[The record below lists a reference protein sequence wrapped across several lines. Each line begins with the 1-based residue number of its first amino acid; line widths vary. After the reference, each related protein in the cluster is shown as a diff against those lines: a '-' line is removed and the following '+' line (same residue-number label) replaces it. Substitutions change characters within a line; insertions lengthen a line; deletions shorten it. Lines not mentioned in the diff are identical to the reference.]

1 MCRHFAY
8 LGPVVP
14 LAHLM
19 LAPPYGLMEQSYR
32 PRRQRYG
39 HVNVDGF
46 GVGWYPSGEAQ
57 PVRYRRA
64 VPIWTDANLPQVLCT
79 VHTGAAM
86 GAVRS
91 ATPGMAGN
99 EEAAAPFTAGPWLFS
114 HNGVLPGWPAPA
126 DELAAGVPVS
136 RLLAEG
142 AATDST
148 LLWALLRHRLEAGA
162 HPVAA
167 VAELTARARRIPGA
181 RVNLLLHTGTE
192 IVATAAGDSL
202 CHLTGEHPDPA
213 GNPTRGVIVASEPF
227 DDADGWVEVPDDSL
241 VHVTATDLTVHQ
253 LTEFA
258 PTDRPLAEVP

>member
-14 LAHLM
+14 LAHLV
-19 LAPPYGLMEQSYR
+19 LAPPHGLTEQSYR

-39 HVNVDGF
+39 NVNVDGF
-46 GVGWYPSGEAQ
+46 GIGWYPVNDPT

-64 VPIWTDANLPQVLCT
+64 VPIWTDANLAGVLAP
-79 VHTGAAM
+79 VHTAAAM

-91 ATPGMAGN
+91 ATPGMAAN

-114 HNGVLPGWPAPA
+114 HNGALPGWPAPA
-126 DELAAGVPVS
+126 DELAADVPVS

-148 LLWALLRHRLEAGA
+148 LLWALLRHRLEAGVA
-162 HPVAA
+162 PVRA
-167 VAELTARARRIPGA
+167 VAELTVRARRIEGA
-181 RVNLLLHTGTE
+181 RVNLLLHTGSE

-202 CHLTGEHPDPA
+202 YHLVGEHPDA
-213 GNPTRGVIVASEPF
+213 QGNPTRGVIVASEPF
-227 DDADGWVEVPDDSL
+227 DDTDGWVEVPDDSL
-241 VHVTATDLTVHQ
+241 VHVTSTDLTVHQ
-253 LTEFA
+253 LAELA

>member
-14 LAHLM
+14 LPQLV
-19 LAPPYGLMEQSYR
+19 LAPPYGLLEQSYR
-32 PRRQRYG
+32 PRRQRHG
-39 HVNVDGF
+39 NVNVDGF
-46 GVGWYPSGEAQ
+46 GVGWYPTNDPT

-79 VHTGAAM
+79 VHTAAAL

-91 ATPGMAGN
+91 ATPGLAGG

-114 HNGVLPGWPAPA
+114 HNGALPGWPAPA
-126 DELAAGVPVS
+126 DELAADVPVS

-142 AATDST
+142 ASTDST

-162 HPVAA
+162 DPVRA
-167 VAELTARARRIPGA
+167 VAEVTVRARRIPGA

-202 CHLTGEHPDPA
+202 CYLTGQHPGPD
-213 GNPTRGVIVASEPF
+213 GNPARGVIVASEPF
-227 DDADGWVEVPDDSL
+227 DDSDGWIDVPDDHL
-241 VHVTATDLTVHQ
+241 VHVTPTDLTLHH
-253 LTEFA
+253 LAELA
-258 PTDRPLAEVP
+258 PADRPLAEVP

>member
-8 LGPVVP
+8 LGPAVP

-19 LAPPYGLMEQSYR
+19 LAPPYGLLEQSYR
-32 PRRQRYG
+32 PRRQRHG
-39 HVNVDGF
+39 NVNVDGF
-46 GVGWYPSGEAQ
+46 GVGWYLGAEETPL
-57 PVRYRRA
+57 RYRRA
-64 VPIWTDANLPQVLCT
+64 VPIWTDANLAQVLAA
-79 VHTGAAM
+79 VHTGAAL

-91 ATPGMAGN
+91 ATPGLATG

-114 HNGVLPGWPAPA
+114 HNGALPGWPAPA
-126 DELAAGVPVS
+126 DELAVDIPVS

-162 HPVAA
+162 DPVRA
-167 VAELTARARRIPGA
+167 VAELTVAARRIPGA

-202 CHLTGEHPDPA
+202 CHLVGHHRDPD
-213 GNPTRGVIVASEPF
+213 GNPARGVIVASEPF
-227 DDADGWVEVPDDSL
+227 DDSDGWVEVPDDHLIHITS
-241 VHVTATDLTVHQ
+241 TDLTLHH
-253 LTEFA
+253 
-258 PTDRPLAEVP
+258 LAEVS